1 MVGKVFKVVFTK
13 KAKRRR
19 QSIIDF
25 ESRRVSADHARRIDR
40 EIRES
45 ARKLKRLPESHP
57 ILPGTEDIRPR
68 VRYTKA
74 FSYKI
79 IFAGFKKLRE
89 VVVLT
94 IRHDAEDSTK
104 VIKEVK

>member
-1 MVGKVFKVVFTK
+1 MVGKVFKVVFAK
-13 KAKRRR
+13 KAERRR

-25 ESRRVSADHARRIDR
+25 ESRRVSPGHARRVDR
-40 EIRES
+40 EIRKS
-45 ARKLKRLPESHP
+45 ARKLKGLPESHP
-57 ILPGTEDIRPR
+57 VLPGTEDMRPR

-79 IFAGFKKLRE
+79 IFTVFKKLRE

-94 IRHDAEDSTK
+94 IRHDAEDSVK
-104 VIKEVK
+104 AIKDVK